1 VIPASPRGDMAGGV
15 SPHSARGLPPR
26 PPTGGF
32 TPKPP
37 SLPPPP
43 HVVPVTAPLSS
54 PSTTPN
60 RGGAISPA
68 SSTGVVTPG
77 RGGASSF
84 KPGDAPIL
92 PPAAGLVLPSRRG
105 DAGSSPVA
113 SKGAAS
119 SPGRVEDDGGREEDE
134 DDEEEVAKEGLEDE
148 KGSEW
153 SESEDIVSA
162 RRTARSGGR
171 GLPVESLKKVDL
183 KQKSGDARE
192 AWGE

>member
-1 VIPASPRGDMAGGV
+1 
-15 SPHSARGLPPR
+15 
-26 PPTGGF
+26 
-32 TPKPP
+32 
-37 SLPPPP
+37 
-43 HVVPVTAPLSS
+43 
-54 PSTTPN
+54 
-60 RGGAISPA
+60 
-68 SSTGVVTPG
+68 
-77 RGGASSF
+77 
-84 KPGDAPIL
+84 
-92 PPAAGLVLPSRRG
+92 
-105 DAGSSPVA
+105 VA